1 MSQRAHGWQVAKA
14 DEGDLSEHSE
24 NTKKRTTE
32 NSSKMRNSNLNA
44 ALCWKREK
52 LQLLLP
58 TSADL
63 GTTRTELG
71 PPSELGGGGALD
83 GRAKMTYSR

>member
-1 MSQRAHGWQVAKA
+1 MSQRAHGWQVAQT

-24 NTKKRTTE
+24 NTKKRTNE

-44 ALCWKREK
+44 ALCWKMEK

-58 TSADL
+58 TLPRMRILSAQIPDAVEEL
-63 GTTRTELG
+63 GTVAISAPHITKER
-71 PPSELGGGGALD
+71 
-83 GRAKMTYSR
+83 

>member
-1 MSQRAHGWQVAKA
+1 MSQRAHGWQVAQT

-58 TSADL
+58 TLPRMRILSAQIPDVVEEL
-63 GTTRTELG
+63 GTIAISAPHITKER
-71 PPSELGGGGALD
+71 
-83 GRAKMTYSR
+83 